1 MKGQVDILK
10 KSLRIIAAILV
21 AVIVVCAFAGC
32 EKPLDKA
39 ILGSWQS
46 PDAKVKTTV
55 EFREDG
61 TATFDFG
68 SITILG
74 FKLNGQMDGTYTLDV
89 EKEPAEIVIVPKLPI
104 GNIGITVEL
113 KFTVTYEEGVLKLK
127 NDDLKLEYAM
137 VRTEDLTQSVS
148 DAA

>member
-1 MKGQVDILK
+1 MKK
-10 KSLRIIAAILV
+10 TLRLIAAILV
-21 AVIVVCAFAGC
+21 VAIIACAFAGC

-39 ILGSWQS
+39 IIGSWQS
-46 PDAKVKTTV
+46 PDANVKTTV

-74 FKLNGQMDGTYTLDV
+74 LKLNGQMDGTYTLDI

-104 GNIGITVEL
+104 GNIGISAEL
-113 KFTVTYEEGVLKLK
+113 KFTVTYEEDVLTLK
-127 NDDLKLEYAM
+127 NDDLNLSYAM
-137 VRTEDLTQSVS
+137 VRTETLTQSVS

>member
-1 MKGQVDILK
+1 MK

-21 AVIVVCAFAGC
+21 VAVIACAFAGC
-32 EKPLDKA
+32 EKPLDKV
-39 ILGSWQS
+39 IIGSWQS
-46 PDAKVKTTV
+46 PDPNAKTTV

-68 SITILG
+68 SITVFG
-74 FKLNGQMDGTYTLDV
+74 FKINGQMDGTYTLDI

-104 GNIGITVEL
+104 GNIGISAEL
-113 KFTVTYEEGVLKLK
+113 KFTVTYDSEQGVLTLK

-137 VRTEDLTQSVS
+137 VKTETLTQSVS